1 MVGPEPTLDESNNQT
16 IEETALR
23 VFQREGYRV
32 ARPQFVASS
41 AGALAV
47 LEAKDHRALVRFL
60 WGHAQDWDAGAVRDF
75 RLQMEDLKATRGYL
89 ITNGLFSSEAQQAA
103 IDLGVSLTDG
113 PNLQETLNLH
123 APSVAAHR
131 REPEPPLPFA
141 RSIPWFVGISIAL
154 IASVVIVLISIA
166 LALTPVVPPA

>member
-1 MVGPEPTLDESNNQT
+1 MVGPESSLSGSDHQT

-41 AGALAV
+41 SGTLAV

-60 WGHAQDWDAGAVRDF
+60 WGHAEDWDDRAVRDF

-103 IDLGVSLTDG
+103 IELGVSLTDG
-113 PNLQETLNLH
+113 PNLNETLNLY
-123 APSVAAHR
+123 APSVGARR

-141 RSIPWFVGISIAL
+141 RSIPWFVGISLAL
-154 IASVVIVLISIA
+154 VAAVVIVLISIA
-166 LALTPVVPPA
+166 LALTPMVPPA